1 MGKDK
6 NDDIG
11 SRHEEELIK
20 CDSIH
25 AGQQAEI
32 EPEVNKN
39 TDRFSNYSKYSKTFV
54 SAVNGCSFKAKK
66 EWLNFNF
73 VARVAVI
80 YKFIVV
86 IAALK
91 IIFGAPCFN

>member
-1 MGKDK
+1 MGEDK
-6 NDDIG
+6 NHD
-11 SRHEEELIK
+11 EEELTK
-20 CDSIH
+20 CDSVH
-25 AGQQAEI
+25 AEQQAEI
-32 EPEVNKN
+32 EPEVNKG
-39 TDRFSNYSKYSKTFV
+39 TGRLSNYSKTFV

-73 VARVAVI
+73 VARIAVV

-91 IIFGAPCFN
+91 IIFST